1 MAQQTY
7 DFVVVGAGSNNLTAA
22 AYLAAGGHSVCV
34 LERKDYWGGGCVTR
48 EVTLPGFKHD
58 LHATNVFLVK
68 ANPLIRCDE
77 LGLLSKFGLKY
88 VETDDP
94 YHGSVFDDGT
104 GIATYT
110 DLERTCA
117 EIAKLNLAD
126 SQAYRG
132 FAQQAAKYV
141 DLLSW
146 GMFSPPSNPATFLE
160 ILNQSEEGRYLL
172 GYMRASAWQ
181 VISETFR
188 DPRLQTHLYKMCG
201 EMMVSPEKPGTAFAL
216 VLILGFAH
224 RFTSGFVQGGS
235 QKFSDALV
243 ACIEH
248 HGGKIIVN
256 QDVTR
261 LRTVNGK
268 QGLKISAAETATGD
282 IFEAREAII
291 AGIAPWRLEKF
302 IDDFDPKLTAAAQK
316 ALPSDFGVFLSSYA
330 LDKPVEPRFPVE
342 YSRMQINQCCHSD
355 VAKVR
360 KMFSEVS
367 EGNFPSD
374 YFANFICASIHD
386 PSRAPAGKATL
397 YLYHMVP
404 MIPKGKPLAAW
415 EELREPFAEWLLKGA
430 NAYIGNLE
438 GNVLAAHHESPYDME
453 ICSPSFRNGDV
464 MGLGTFADQFLG
476 GRPVSEF
483 SQYRV
488 PGIERLY
495 LCGPFM
501 HPGGGV
507 TGGGRAVALRVMH
520 DLKMDLDRA
529 FVTY

>member
-1 MAQQTY
+1 MAQQAY

-34 LERKDYWGGGCVTR
+34 LERKDYYGGGCVTR

-77 LGLLSKFGLKY
+77 LGLLSTFGLRY

-94 YHGSVFDDGT
+94 YHGSVFDDGS
-104 GIATYT
+104 GLATYT
-110 DLERTCA
+110 DLDRTCA
-117 EIAKLNLAD
+117 EIDKFNHAD

-132 FAQQAAKYV
+132 FAQRAAKYV

-160 ILNQSEEGRYLL
+160 ILNQSDEGRYLL

-188 DPRLQTHLYKMCG
+188 DTRLQTHLYKMCG

-224 RFTSGFVQGGS
+224 RFSSGFVQGGS

-248 HGGKIIVN
+248 HGGKVFTG
-256 QDVTR
+256 QDVVR
-261 LRTVNGK
+261 LRTANGK
-268 QGLKISAAETATGD
+268 ATAAETAAGE
-282 IFEAREAII
+282 IFEARQAII
-291 AGIAPWRLEKF
+291 AGISPWRLEQF
-302 IDDFDPKLTAAAQK
+302 IDNFDPRLTAAAEK
-316 ALPSDFGVFLSSYA
+316 AQPSDFGVFLSSYA
-330 LDKPVEPRFPVE
+330 LNEPVVPRFPAP
-342 YSRMQINQCCHSD
+342 YQRMQINQCCHADIAKARRMFSD
-355 VAKVR
+355 VTAGDLP
-360 KMFSEVS
+360 SE
-367 EGNFPSD
+367 
-374 YFANFICASIHD
+374 YLANFICASIHD

-404 MIPKGKPLAAW
+404 LVPRGKALCAW
-415 EELREPFAEWLLKGA
+415 EDMREPFAQWLLEGA
-430 NAYIGNLE
+430 KTYIGNLE

-476 GRPVSEF
+476 GRPTSEF
-483 SQYRV
+483 AQYRV

-507 TGGGRAVALRVMH
+507 TGGGRAVAMRVMH

-529 FVTY
+529 FATY

>member
-1 MAQQTY
+1 MTQQIY

-77 LGLLSKFGLKY
+77 LGLLSRFGLKY

-94 YHGSVFDDGT
+94 YHGSVFDDGS

-117 EIAKLNLAD
+117 EITKLNAAD
-126 SQAYRG
+126 SKAYRG

-160 ILNQSEEGRYLL
+160 ILNQSDEGRYLL

-181 VISETFR
+181 VISETFKSQH
-188 DPRLQTHLYKMCG
+188 LQTHLYKMCA
-201 EMMVSPEKPGTAFAL
+201 EMMVTPEKPGTAFAL

-243 ACIEH
+243 ACIEY
-248 HGGKIIVN
+248 HGGKVLTN
-256 QDVTR
+256 QDVVK
-261 LRTVNGK
+261 LRVSNGK
-268 QGLKISAAETATGD
+268 ATAAETAAGE

-291 AGIAPWRLEKF
+291 AGISPWRLEKF
-302 IDDFDPKLTAAAQK
+302 IDNFDPKLTAAAEK

-330 LDKPVEPRFPVE
+330 LDEPVVPRFAE
-342 YSRMQINQCCHSD
+342 TYQRMQINQCCHTD
-355 VAKVR
+355 VSKVR
-360 KMFSEVS
+360 KMFSAVS
-367 EGNFPSD
+367 DGDMPSD

-404 MIPKGKPLAAW
+404 MIPRGKTSAAW
-415 EELREPFAEWLLKGA
+415 NELREPFADWLLKGA

-438 GNVLAAHHESPYDME
+438 GNVLGAHHESPWDME
-453 ICSPSFRNGDV
+453 ECSPSFRNGDV

-476 GRPVSEF
+476 GRPTSEF
-483 SQYRV
+483 AQYRV

-507 TGGGRAVALRVMH
+507 TGGGRAVAMRVMH

-529 FVTY
+529 FTTY

>member
-1 MAQQTY
+1 MGSQTY
-7 DFVVVGAGSNNLTAA
+7 DFVVVGAGSNTLTAA
-22 AYLAAGGHSVCV
+22 AYLATAGNSVCV

-48 EVTLPGFKHD
+48 EATLPGFKHD

-77 LGLLSKFGLKY
+77 LGLLSRFGLKY

-94 YHGSVFDDGT
+94 YHGSLFDDGT
-104 GIATYT
+104 GIRTYT
-110 DLERTCA
+110 DLERTCG
-117 EIAKLNLAD
+117 EIAKINLAD
-126 SQAYRG
+126 SKAYRI
-132 FAQQAAKYV
+132 FAQRAAKYV

-160 ILNQSEEGRYLL
+160 ILNQSDEGRYLL
-172 GYMRASAWQ
+172 GFMRASAWQ
-181 VISETFR
+181 VISETFQ
-188 DPRLQTHLYKMCG
+188 DQRLQTHLYKMCG

-216 VLILGFAH
+216 VLILGFSH

-248 HGGKIIVN
+248 HGGKVFTG
-256 QDVTR
+256 QDVTC
-261 LRTVNGK
+261 LRTANGK
-268 QGLKISAAETATGD
+268 ITAAETAGGEV
-282 IFEAREAII
+282 FEAKQALI

-302 IDDFDPKLTAAAQK
+302 IDGFDPGLTAAAQK

-330 LDKPVEPRFPVE
+330 LNEPVQPRYPVE
-342 YSRMQINQCCHSD
+342 YSRMQINQCCHTD
-355 VAKVR
+355 VSKVR
-360 KMFSEVS
+360 KMFAEVTA
-367 EGNFPSD
+367 GDMPSD

-404 MIPKGKPLAAW
+404 MIPRGRRSEDWSELA
-415 EELREPFAEWLLKGA
+415 EPFGEWLLKGA
-430 NAYIGNLE
+430 NAYIDNLE
-438 GNVLAAHHESPYDME
+438 GNVLGVHHESPYEME

-476 GRPVSEF
+476 GRPTSEF
-483 SQYRV
+483 AQYRV

-507 TGGGRAVALRVMH
+507 TGGGRAVAMRVMQ
-520 DLKMDLDRA
+520 DLEMDLDKA
-529 FVTY
+529 FATY

>member
-1 MAQQTY
+1 MSTQRY
-7 DFVVVGAGSNNLTAA
+7 DFVVVGAGSNTLTAA

-34 LERKDYWGGGCVTR
+34 LERKDYCGGGCVTR
-48 EVTLPGFKHD
+48 EATLPGFKHD
-58 LHATNVFLVK
+58 LHATNVFLAK

-77 LGLLSKFGLKY
+77 LGLLSRFGMKY
-88 VETDDP
+88 VVTDDP
-94 YHGSVFDDGT
+94 YHGSLFDDGT
-104 GIATYT
+104 GLRTYT

-117 EIAKLNLAD
+117 EIAKMNAND
-126 SQAYRG
+126 ARAYRD
-132 FAQQAAKYV
+132 FAQRAAKYV
-141 DLLSW
+141 DLLAW

-160 ILNQSEEGRYLL
+160 ILNQSDEGRYLL
-172 GYMRASAWQ
+172 GFMRASAWQ
-181 VISETFR
+181 VISETFE
-188 DPRLQTHLYKMCG
+188 DQRLQCHLYKMCG

-216 VLILGFAH
+216 VIILGFSH

-235 QKFSDALV
+235 QGFTDALV
-243 ACIEH
+243 RCIEH
-248 HGGKIIVN
+248 HGGTVLTN
-256 QDVTR
+256 QDVVK
-261 LRTVNGK
+261 LRTANGR
-268 QGLKISAAETATGD
+268 IAAAETAGGD
-282 IFEAREAII
+282 VFEAQQALI

-302 IDDFDPKLTAAAQK
+302 IDDFDPRLTAAAQK

-330 LDKPVEPRFPVE
+330 LDEPVVPRYPAE
-342 YSRMQINQCCHSD
+342 YRRMQINQCCRTD
-355 VAKVR
+355 VEKAR
-360 KMFSEVS
+360 RMFSNVTHGDLPGEYLS
-367 EGNFPSD
+367 
-374 YFANFICASIHD
+374 NFICASIHD

-404 MIPKGKPLAAW
+404 MVPRGKPLSAW
-415 EELREPFAEWLLKGA
+415 EEMRQPFADWLLQGA
-430 NAYIGNLE
+430 HEYIENLE

-483 SQYRV
+483 AQYRV

-507 TGGGRAVALRVMH
+507 TGGGRAVAIRVMH
-520 DLKMDLDRA
+520 DLGMDLDRA
-529 FVTY
+529 FTTY